1 MPLVVFLLL
10 FVLLLILVGFAC
22 ACFSDGP
29 MRAVERALTL
39 FSNPAALVEVWSP
52 LIAVLLA
59 MPLMVLAHSRAVGRA
74 SPAVLQRFLF

>member
-10 FVLLLILVGFAC
+10 AVLLLMLVGFAC

-29 MRAVERALTL
+29 MQAVERALAS
-39 FSNPAALVEVWSP
+39 FSTPAALVEVWTP

-59 MPLMVLAHSRAVGRA
+59 MPLVFAAHSRAAGRS
-74 SPAVLQRFLF
+74 SPALLQRFLF